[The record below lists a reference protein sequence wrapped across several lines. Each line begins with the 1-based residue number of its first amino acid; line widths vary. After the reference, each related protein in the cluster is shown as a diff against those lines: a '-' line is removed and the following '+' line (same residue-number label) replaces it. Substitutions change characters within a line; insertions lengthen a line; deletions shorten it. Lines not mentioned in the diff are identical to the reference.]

1 MSPGFRIDHVSSN
14 LVCDTCSVSCRK
26 CDPMTKKAA
35 KVGPSADAEHS
46 LEAAASNSP
55 GPEQSEGSISMAGP
69 QASSTIS
76 ARSDTAGDLGSD
88 SSEDSTSTA
97 GPQAGSTSCGSMQ
110 TQYDLVSQ
118 PGDTELCLP
127 GLPTSYFHGVEWP
140 SRLLPGDNKYLM
152 PPQGFGAIDSIAIVG
167 DTAYLFQITQGRGHD
182 INNFLLVVLAY
193 LPEHLHVEFIW
204 VFPLGMWK
212 KYKFRQGQ
220 LPNLTEYLKKTSAQT
235 TALQMRHFG
244 KVASNQELVARRLQ
258 ECEEQYK
265 TPLVPFKELT
275 AEQPVQGKLIKQNVT
290 EASLRRATGFGG
302 AAASSVRYPSQVR
315 LLVITVQ

>member
-1 MSPGFRIDHVSSN
+1 MSSN
-14 LVCDTCSVSCRK
+14 LGCDTCSVSCRK

-35 KVGPSADAEHS
+35 KIGPSADAKHS
-46 LEAAASNSP
+46 LGAAAIHSP
-55 GPEQSEGSISMAGP
+55 GSEQSQGSISMAGP

-88 SSEDSTSTA
+88 DSEGSTSTA
-97 GPQAGSTSCGSMQ
+97 GPQAGSTSFGSMQ

-127 GLPTSYFHGVEWP
+127 GLPTSYFDGVEWL
-140 SRLLPGDNKYLM
+140 SRLLPGNKYLM
-152 PPQGFGAIDSIAIVG
+152 PPQGFGAIDSIAIVD
-167 DTAYLFQITQGRGHD
+167 DTAYLFQITQDRGHG
-182 INNFLLVVLAY
+182 INSFLLVVLAY

-212 KYKFRQGQ
+212 TYKFRQRQ
-220 LPNLTEYLKKTSAQT
+220 LPSLTEYLEKISAQT
-235 TALQMRHFG
+235 TALQMRHFV

-265 TPLVPFKELT
+265 IPLVPFKELT
-275 AEQPVQGKLIKQNVT
+275 ASQPVQGKLIKQTVI

-302 AAASSVRYPSQVR
+302 AVVSSVRYPSQVR